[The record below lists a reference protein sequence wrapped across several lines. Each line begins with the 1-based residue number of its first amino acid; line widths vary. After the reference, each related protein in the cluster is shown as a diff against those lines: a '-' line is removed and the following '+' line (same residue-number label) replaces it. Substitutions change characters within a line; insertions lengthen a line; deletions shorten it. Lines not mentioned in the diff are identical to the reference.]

1 MKRRTTTILL
11 SIMLSA
17 LLIAGVTFA
26 YFTALTEPVTNTFTA
41 SGGISISLAEPTWDN
56 STHPDDQASEIEEED
71 LGRTLAQNFV
81 PGRLIPK
88 DPNVKNTSEEP
99 VWVAIKLEYT
109 GEAGSFAAI
118 DAFADIDFDG
128 ANWEA
133 KDASNTVFYYRNVLG
148 AGQTTSDL
156 FTKVLID
163 AGVSAEDIE
172 GFNIVITAYAVQA
185 EGLNYGQAKAEL
197 DGLM

>member
-1 MKRRTTTILL
+1 MKKRTSLIFTAI
-11 SIMLSA
+11 A
-17 LLIAGVTFA
+17 LCAVLIAGATYA
-26 YFTALTEPVTNTFTA
+26 WFTDVTEPVTNTFTA
-41 SGGISISLAEPTWDN
+41 SDGIAIELTEPAWEDGGSKLAE
-56 STHPDDQASEIEEED
+56 
-71 LGRTLAQNFV
+71 NFV

-109 GEAGSFAAI
+109 GEADSFAAI

-128 ANWEA
+128 DTWEA
-133 KDASNTVFYYRNVLG
+133 KDDSNTVFYYSNVLG

-156 FTKVLID
+156 FTRVLID
-163 AGVSAEDIE
+163 SGVSAENIK